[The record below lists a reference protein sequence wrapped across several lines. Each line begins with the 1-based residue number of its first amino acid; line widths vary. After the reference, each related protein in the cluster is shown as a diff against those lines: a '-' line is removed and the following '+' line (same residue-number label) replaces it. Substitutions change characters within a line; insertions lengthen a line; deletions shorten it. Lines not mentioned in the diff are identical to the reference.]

1 MNLLKE
7 KYPEIFSQINIEKTL
22 EKYPNLDIDN
32 LTCGSRLKIFWNC
45 PHSHL
50 YSSAIYHRTKDHSGC
65 PYCCNL
71 KLWPGYND
79 LETFCNHNIEYKY
92 LLDEWDAE
100 KNNLKANEVLAGG
113 TKKYYWKCP
122 NGHEYLCNMHHRIV
136 SKSGC
141 PYCTNQKIL
150 PGYNDLETWIKNHT
164 DYQFILDE
172 WDYSKNKISINKIG
186 YQSHQYAWFRCPNG
200 HEYKAKIYNK
210 TIKKPE
216 NCPYCSSKKLLPGFN
231 DLETFCI
238 NHQDF
243 QYILD
248 TWDYDK
254 NTKKPNEVMPG
265 CNKKY
270 WFKCGHNHTYLQQI
284 NNKVR
289 YMTGCPYCSNNHST
303 PELTIFEIIKKYA
316 DPLVLSGYKIDGWE
330 IDVYSPK
337 YNLCLEYDGIF
348 FHSSDNA
355 KDREQRKNKII
366 LENSYGYKLIR
377 IKETDDASEI
387 NSFKYVDNGVL
398 IYYISKDY
406 DNKYFQILSK
416 IIEDI
421 FGIIVDY
428 KDIFNYFTKI
438 KLNKL
443 ISSEG

>member
-32 LTCGSRLKIFWNC
+32 TTIGCHKKIWFKCQMGHN
-45 PHSHL
+45 
-50 YSSAIYHRTKDHSGC
+50 YSSFVYHRTSSLSGC
-65 PYCCNL
+65 PYCNNNKTL
-71 KLWPGYND
+71 PGFND
-79 LETFCNHNIEYKY
+79 LKTYVCNHPEFQYII
-92 LLDEWDAE
+92 DEWDYE
-100 KNNLKANEVLAGG
+100 KNSLSPDYVSAHSN
-113 TKKYYWKCP
+113 KKYWFKCSEGHSYNQELNSKINDKQKCP
-122 NGHEYLCNMHHRIV
+122 ICSNKKLLI
-136 SKSGC
+136 
-141 PYCTNQKIL
+141 
-150 PGYNDLETWIKNHT
+150 GYNDLETWCHQHNRE
-164 DYQFILDE
+164 DILDS
-172 WDYSKNKISINKIG
+172 WDYKKNCCGPK
-186 YQSHQYAWFRCPNG
+186 
-200 HEYKAKIYNK
+200 E
-210 TIKKPE
+210 
-216 NCPYCSSKKLLPGFN
+216 
-231 DLETFCI
+231 
-238 NHQDF
+238 
-243 QYILD
+243 ILH
-248 TWDYDK
+248 
-254 NTKKPNEVMPG
+254 G
-265 CNKKY
+265 SCKKY
-270 WFKCGHNHTYLQQI
+270 WFKCAKKHAYYQLLKDKIYH
-284 NNKVR
+284 KS
-289 YMTGCPYCSNNHST
+289 GCPYCSNNHST

-438 KLNKL
+438 KLDKL